1 MAVHNFVVYLS
12 FEGELLIDELGGCDV
27 LFEEMPPQHKQL

>member
-12 FEGELLIDELGGCDV
+12 FEGELLVYKLGGCDV
-27 LFEEMPPQHKQL
+27 LFEEVSPQHKQL